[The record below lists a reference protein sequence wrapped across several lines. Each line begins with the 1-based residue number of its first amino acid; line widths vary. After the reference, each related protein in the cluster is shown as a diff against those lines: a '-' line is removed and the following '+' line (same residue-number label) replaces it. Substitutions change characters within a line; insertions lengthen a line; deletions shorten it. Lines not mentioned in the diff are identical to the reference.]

1 MATNRMAGVGGV
13 AVGTMVANICA
24 YLIHLPATRWLSPGE
39 YGEFAVLLQ
48 TMLVLGVPAL
58 ALQVVIAREVVRGRA
73 IGDLISITLRTATAV
88 LGASI
93 IAVPAVMAVADTG
106 LTATVA
112 AFATAPLLVI
122 IAAGQGFLQGSQRFS
137 VLSWVLAGVGVAR
150 TFPGVAALAF
160 GAGATGAL
168 TATAIGAAV
177 AAAVIWLIVF
187 SDRAVDAPVSDSPV
201 AEAVALRLVL
211 HASQVQLVLI
221 ALSSVD
227 LLAARPIL
235 GEHDAGVYALGTIAT
250 KAAFWLPQA
259 IGVVLYP
266 QLADAAKTSDA
277 LRTAVLWLIAIAA
290 VVVAGAAICGP
301 LVPVLAGDDY
311 RPVVPILWVFALA
324 GSSLSV
330 LQVGLLAAI
339 ARDRTRIALL
349 SWLVLAAEAILVVL
363 LAHSIVTLAVIA
375 ATCAVAG
382 TVLTLGALGATR
394 SDRSRTVDV

>member
-1 MATNRMAGVGGV
+1 MAGVGGV
-13 AVGTMVANICA
+13 AVGTMVANLCA

-73 IGDLISITLRTATAV
+73 IGELISITLRTAAAV
-88 LGASI
+88 LGAAI
-93 IAVPAVMAVADTG
+93 VAVPVVMAVADTG
-106 LTATVA
+106 LTATIA
-112 AFATAPLLVI
+112 AFATAPLLVL
-122 IAAGQGFLQGSQRFS
+122 IAAGQGILQGGQRFS

-150 TFPGVAALAF
+150 TLPGVVALAL
-160 GAGATGAL
+160 GAGVTGAL
-168 TATAIGAAV
+168 TATVLGAAV

-187 SDRAVDAPVSDSPV
+187 SDRPADAVVS
-201 AEAVALRLVL
+201 EAVALRLVL

-266 QLADAAKTSDA
+266 QLADAAKTSEA
-277 LRTAVLWLIAIAA
+277 LRTAVLWLVGIAA
-290 VVVAGAAICGP
+290 VVVAGAAICSP
-301 LVPVLAGDDY
+301 LVPTVAGDDY
-311 RPVVPILWVFALA
+311 RPVVPILWLFALT

-349 SWLVLAAEAILVVL
+349 SWLVLAAEAILVVV

-375 ATCAVAG
+375 ASCAVAG
-382 TVLTLGALGATR
+382 TVLTLGALGVTR
-394 SDRSRTVDV
+394 RTELSRTVDV

>member
-1 MATNRMAGVGGV
+1 
-13 AVGTMVANICA
+13 
-24 YLIHLPATRWLSPGE
+24 
-39 YGEFAVLLQ
+39 
-48 TMLVLGVPAL
+48 
-58 ALQVVIAREVVRGRA
+58 VVRGRA

-290 VVVAGAAICGP
+290 VVVAGATICGP